1 MAGTWIASTLLTT
14 ICCAAAMAESVP
26 FKPLAS
32 GPQSGIERPRTVVVR
47 TPAEWRTLC
56 ADHAPGNP
64 CPGVDFSTSTVVGVF
79 LGTRPTAGTRVEI
92 ARIEREGDALVVTYR
107 ERGPGPDEMVAQM
120 ITMPYQLV
128 TIDRFTGPVRF
139 LRAR

>member
-1 MAGTWIASTLLTT
+1 MARTWIAATSLTT
-14 ICCAAAMAESVP
+14 LWCAAAMAQPVP

-32 GPQSGIERPRTVVVR
+32 GPQSGIERPRDVVVR
-47 TPAEWRTLC
+47 TPAEWKTLC
-56 ADHAPGNP
+56 ADHEPGRP
-64 CPGVDFSTSTVVGVF
+64 CPSVDFSRSTVVGVF
-79 LGTRPTAGTRVEI
+79 LGTRPTAGARVEI
-92 ARIEREGDALVVTYR
+92 TRIEREGDSLVVTYR